1 MERFSSRIDIFGEQ
15 DEMTDKTLQL
25 DLVTL
30 PTKYIALCEFTG
42 NLMNKSAKDID
53 EQVELFLR
61 LTNFEVN
68 EMPIDEEKLKKF
80 LEEEEGR
87 WILDEQD
94 KLNG

>member
-1 MERFSSRIDIFGEQ
+1 MK
-15 DEMTDKTLQL
+15 DKSLQL
-25 DLVTL
+25 DLATL

-42 NLMNKSAKDID
+42 NLMNKSAKVID

-61 LTNFEVN
+61 LTQFEVS
-68 EMPIDEEKLKKF
+68 ETPIDEEKLKKF

>member
-1 MERFSSRIDIFGEQ
+1 
-15 DEMTDKTLQL
+15 MTDKTLQL
-25 DLVTL
+25 DLATL